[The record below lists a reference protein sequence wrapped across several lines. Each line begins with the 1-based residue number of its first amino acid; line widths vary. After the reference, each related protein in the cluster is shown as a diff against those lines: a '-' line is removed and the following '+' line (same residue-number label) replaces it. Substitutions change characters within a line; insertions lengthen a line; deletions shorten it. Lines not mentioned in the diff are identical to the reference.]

1 MITVLYSRF
10 IKILFTILVIAAL
23 TTSCIN
29 INVPGTGSKTPSG
42 SGETTPPA
50 GTGATVTNPPTIES
64 FAASPENLVSGKSGT
79 LSWSVK
85 DADTIMI
92 TPDIGKVDASGSKTV
107 KPANETTYTLVAS
120 NSAGMA
126 ARPVTIK
133 IYTVR
138 SLNTG
143 ALDLQEIGSG
153 TQQGGSGK
161 YIVGTLGTDLA
172 VIAPDLQISDF
183 KIVCDTSI
191 AASFKCK
198 LAYVLK
204 NSGNAS
210 SAPMVVMLKIDDVT
224 RSSDNVSTL
233 ASGASVERTF
243 AYSLSHDFKTLHT
256 VEIVADAGNANAELD
271 ENNNA
276 LKTTIYFR

>member
-1 MITVLYSRF
+1 MSYARL
-10 IKILFTILVIAAL
+10 IKVLFTILVMAAL
-23 TTSCIN
+23 MTSCIN
-29 INVPGTGSKTPSG
+29 INVPGQTTGGKAPVG
-42 SGETTPPA
+42 SGDATPPA
-50 GTGATVTNPPTIES
+50 GTNSVVTNPPTIES
-64 FAASPENLVSGKSGT
+64 FSASPENLVSGRSGT

-85 DADTIMI
+85 NADTIMI

-133 IYTVR
+133 IYTVS

-143 ALDLQEIGSG
+143 ALDLQVVGNG
-153 TQQGGSGK
+153 TQQGDSGK
-161 YIVGTLGTDLA
+161 YVVGKLGTDL
-172 VIAPDLQISDF
+172 VVMKAPDLQVSDF
-183 KIVCDTSI
+183 KILCDTSM
-191 AASFKCK
+191 ASFKCQ

-210 SAPMVVMLKIDDVT
+210 SAPIVVLLKIDDVT

-233 ASGASVERTF
+233 ASGASIERTF
-243 AYSLSHDFKTLHT
+243 AYKLSHDFNNLHT
-256 VEIVADAGNANAELD
+256 LEIVADAGNANAELD
-271 ENNNA
+271 ENNNT
-276 LKTTIYFR
+276 LKTTVYFR